1 MRWPSITL
9 ALLAVA
15 GLARADEHAT
25 SDATLPVGGDDL
37 RAYVIGS
44 LDAQLEVIA
53 RTRATVDEK
62 LDATSEQRGRR
73 TRAAYKLLRTGEP
86 AWIAGDER
94 MATARRRAA
103 ARWLLARDQR
113 EEALLAGEADALAVA
128 EARLIAD
135 RAAAVTAPL
144 PPPELDRPVRGR
156 AVRIAR
162 GFGMFVH
169 ERSRATL
176 TRRGV
181 DFEVDDDAEV
191 VPVADGT
198 IRYAGPIRGLDHG
211 LIIDHGGWMSVVAKL
226 DPPALAEGTKV
237 VRGQVIGT
245 PARRRV
251 YLEIRV
257 SVGPGGVPVDPE
269 PFIERR

>member
-1 MRWPSITL
+1 VRWPSVAL
-9 ALLAVA
+9 ALLALA
-15 GLARADEHAT
+15 GMARADEHTGTEAQ
-25 SDATLPVGGDDL
+25 LPVGGDDL
-37 RAYVIGS
+37 REYVIAS

-53 RTRATVDEK
+53 RTRATVGDK
-62 LDATSEQRGRR
+62 LGATSAQRGRR

-113 EEALLAGEADALAVA
+113 EEALLAGEADALAIA
-128 EARLIAD
+128 EARLVAD
-135 RAAAVTAPL
+135 RAAAATAPL
-144 PPPELDRPVRGR
+144 PPPELDRPVRG
-156 AVRIAR
+156 VIAR
-162 GFGMFVH
+162 TFGPFVH
-169 ERSRATL
+169 ERSKATL

-198 IRYAGPIRGLDHG
+198 ITYVGPIRGLDHG

-226 DPPALAEGTKV
+226 DPPALAAGAKV

-257 SVGPGGVPVDPE
+257 SIGPGGVPVDPE
-269 PFIERR
+269 PFID